1 MPELKEELIKE
12 FPYFEK
18 LLSSAIPVT
27 EELFNFYKNDTKIQV
42 DNSSISVQLL
52 KDIISNEYYYEMAKK
67 LFRDEMED
75 FNIYLIKYGDI
86 FGSIQLSKSSI
97 IEGLDI
103 IISQGLSSFD
113 ELAYRRYD
121 ELKQSISYDRF
132 LEKNRNNNYNITIE
146 ETKYSIPIEQI
157 ISFLNLS
164 SEEFGQIC
172 RSNEIKEINGIP
184 KEHFVYAITKFF
196 KEYKLLKSFQFP
208 QSVID
213 KINAIESL
221 QELDIEAVDKITVI
235 SDPNID
241 KIEVNEEL
249 KNTILENL
257 PTDASEL
264 EKAIFIY
271 IKMCKLLT
279 YDDEF
284 YAVNQTGQVAR
295 IHENINHVKEITPT
309 NNKVVC
315 YEFNAI
321 YGKMLQEIGLTF
333 STDQALI
340 NGFGGGHANLKFR
353 SNRFL
358 VAADSVT
365 SILLGDI
372 TKAKLN
378 QPLVGLKCVNKNQ
391 QTQQEFN
398 NALTKMYNLIIDKEN
413 EKSKESKLSSEI
425 PKSQEHSEEVEQ
437 VPIEKRESFAETVA
451 KYKRATKQIVHI
463 SLAEKLD
470 ILMQKVNDSKLVGI
484 DSLSYILHLR
494 KVLFTE
500 EERKENINISVIRDN
515 ELIEQTQSAT
525 ASAIIAINEY
535 SFTNNPESTIYY
547 VYHPKISFQK
557 ITFEE
562 LKNRFSDGTYNYIQK
577 KDPEIPGISQ
587 GGMKK

>member
-42 DNSSISVQLL
+42 DNSNISVQLL

-75 FNIYLIKYGDI
+75 LNIYLIKYGDI

-97 IEGLDI
+97 IEGLDTI
-103 IISQGLSSFD
+103 MNQGLSSFD

-164 SEEFGQIC
+164 NEEFDQIC
-172 RSNEIKEINGIP
+172 KSNEIKEINGIP

-208 QSVID
+208 QSIID
-213 KINAIESL
+213 KINAIDSL
-221 QELDIEAVDKITVI
+221 QKLDIEAVDKITII

-284 YAVNQTGQVAR
+284 YAVNQMGQVAR

-321 YGKMLQEIGLTF
+321 YGKTLQEIGLTF

-353 SNRFL
+353 SSKFL

-398 NALTKMYNLIIDKEN
+398 NALTKMYNLIINKEN
-413 EKSKESKLSSEI
+413 EKSVETSPSTEVTI
-425 PKSQEHSEEVEQ
+425 PQETLPEEQ
-437 VPIEKRESFAETVA
+437 VPTESFAETVA
-451 KYKRATKQIVHI
+451 KYKRTTKQIVHI

-515 ELIEQTQSAT
+515 ELLEQTQSAT
-525 ASAIIAINEY
+525 ASAIIAINES

-557 ITFEE
+557 ITLEE
-562 LKNRFSDGTYNYIQK
+562 LKNKFSNGTYDYIQK